1 MPTVV
6 GTAGP
11 FVVGAGLASAVSFM
25 ANETHPFG
33 ILMPDP
39 ERESS
44 AAEQQTTSSYTLVE
58 TVGSAGATVGVAV
71 VALAAGALLLFAV
84 SYAAFA
90 VVPQFFTDSVTRHN
104 ACTALSDTHQFYAA
118 LYHYIVR
125 DGAFPSAH
133 FEGNIQAKLFVNF
146 S

>member
-1 MPTVV
+1 MPAPVRHPSNLPAQPT
-6 GTAGP
+6 TQR
-11 FVVGAGLASAVSFM
+11 GAAHSSQCTG
-25 ANETHPFG
+25 ANQAQRT
-33 ILMPDP
+33 
-39 ERESS
+39 
-44 AAEQQTTSSYTLVE
+44 
-58 TVGSAGATVGVAV
+58 ATVGVAV

-133 FEGNIQAKLFVNF
+133 FEGNIQANCRLANF

>member
-11 FVVGAGLASAVSFM
+11 FAVGAGLASAVSFM

-58 TVGSAGATVGVAV
+58 TVGSAVATVGVAV
-71 VALAAGALLLFAV
+71 VALAAGALLL
-84 SYAAFA
+84 
-90 VVPQFFTDSVTRHN
+90 
-104 ACTALSDTHQFYAA
+104 
-118 LYHYIVR
+118 
-125 DGAFPSAH
+125 
-133 FEGNIQAKLFVNF
+133 KLFVNNLNF